1 MIEFLKSFG
10 AFGGISILM
19 LNLIIILIVA
29 YALIRWLYYRKY
41 KSDRIKPGDIA
52 HNLIDGTKS
61 TVSKV
66 ISETELMLKNVVS
79 LPSQYSPKE
88 MAFIEQWYMEEGILQ
103 LKQADK
109 RECRITQDGPQPGC
123 KYVDIDNIKV
133 NFIVRNNRTLG
144 LETKQELRTVKLL
157 LLNEWIK

>member
-1 MIEFLKSFG
+1 MIEYYMYRIYPWIIVS
-10 AFGGISILM
+10 
-19 LNLIIILIVA
+19 IILIGFAVW
-29 YALIRWLYYRKY
+29 RWLYRRGW
-41 KSDRIKPGDIA
+41 KSDKIKPGDIVN
-52 HNLIDGTKS
+52 NLTDGTKS

-66 ISETELMLKNVVS
+66 ISESELMLKNVVS

-144 LETKQELRTVKLL
+144 LETKQELRKVKLL